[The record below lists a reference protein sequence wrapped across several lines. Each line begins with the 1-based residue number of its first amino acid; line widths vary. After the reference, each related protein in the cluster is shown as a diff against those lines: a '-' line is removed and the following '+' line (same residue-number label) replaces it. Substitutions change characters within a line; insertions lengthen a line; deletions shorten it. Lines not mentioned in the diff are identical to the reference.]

1 MAFSP
6 LLEVVTTQVTAAAL
20 IVVRGIDGFRLG
32 KISNG
37 INLKLHCHHSWLL
50 LEFR

>member
-20 IVVRGIDGFRLG
+20 IVVGGIDGFRLERYRMG
-32 KISNG
+32 
-37 INLKLHCHHSWLL
+37 
-50 LEFR
+50 